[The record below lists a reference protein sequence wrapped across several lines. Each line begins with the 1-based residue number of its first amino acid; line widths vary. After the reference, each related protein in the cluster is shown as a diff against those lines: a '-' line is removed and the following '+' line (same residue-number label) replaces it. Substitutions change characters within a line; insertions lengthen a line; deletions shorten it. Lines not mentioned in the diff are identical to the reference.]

1 MDKSEVLQR
10 IHWNDDA
17 EEVEEMY
24 NYSELKDG
32 VTSKFKQ
39 FLNEGCTIHQCVNGT
54 FYYHYDDIMEDN
66 GMEKLACMVL
76 GLLFEIE
83 HNDVDTD
90 QAYGTA
96 WDIRDF
102 ETGNYDDLFTKED
115 LSEIKADVA
124 KAKEY
129 LLQHKELLEDI
140 QLNN

>member
-1 MDKSEVLQR
+1 MCS
-10 IHWNDDA
+10 
-17 EEVEEMY
+17 
-24 NYSELKDG
+24 
-32 VTSKFKQ
+32 
-39 FLNEGCTIHQCVNGT
+39 
-54 FYYHYDDIMEDN
+54 
-66 GMEKLACMVL
+66 
-76 GLLFEIE
+76 
-83 HNDVDTD
+83 
-90 QAYGTA
+90 TA